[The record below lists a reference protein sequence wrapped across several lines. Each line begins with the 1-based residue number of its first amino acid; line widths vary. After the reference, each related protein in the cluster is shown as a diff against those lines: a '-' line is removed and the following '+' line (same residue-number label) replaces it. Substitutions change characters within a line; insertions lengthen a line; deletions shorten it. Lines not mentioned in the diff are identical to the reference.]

1 MNESDRIR
9 IRHMLD
15 ACRKA
20 IEFSSGRSR
29 ADLNGD
35 DMLVYSLARA
45 VEIVGEAANHVS
57 QATQEELSSIPWED
71 IVGMRHRIVHDYYD
85 INLDILW
92 ETVVTDIPELI
103 TLLAPMVSEA

>member
-15 ACRKA
+15 ASRKA
-20 IEFSSGRSR
+20 IEFSRGRSR
-29 ADLNGD
+29 ADLDRD

-57 QATQEELSSIPWED
+57 RTTQEELSSLPWEY

-85 INLDILW
+85 IDLDILW
-92 ETVVTDIPELI
+92 ETVVSDIPELI
-103 TLLAPMVSEA
+103 ALLEPMVSE